1 MRSSNRVMAVIGL
14 LFILGIG
21 TKISAQEDKV
31 EFSLTADYFGKY
43 VWRGQNL
50 NDDPAFQPGLSA
62 SYKGLTA
69 GVWGSLDTTDIHDNS
84 GKFTEIDY
92 YAGYSGDV
100 PGVEGLGFSVGAIY
114 YDFPN
119 TAYEATTELYW
130 GLNLDIPLSPSVT
143 FYHDIDEAD
152 GLYISAAIS
161 HTIDKIVEF
170 GPEAPVALELGA
182 SAGWANSSYNKY
194 YWGVD
199 ESNANDLSLSA
210 AFPFEISGWTIKPS
224 LKYVMLISGDIK
236 DADTYDTDNNI
247 FYVGIGFA
255 KAF

>member
-1 MRSSNRVMAVIGL
+1 MRNSNRVMAVIGL
-14 LFILGIG
+14 LFFLGIG
-21 TKISAQEDKV
+21 ANISAQEDKV

-50 NDDPAFQPGLSA
+50 NDDPAFQPGFIA

-69 GVWGSLDTTDIHDNS
+69 GVWGSLDTTDIHHNS
-84 GKFTEIDY
+84 GEFTEIDY
-92 YAGYSGDV
+92 YAYYSGDV
-100 PGVEGLGFSVGAIY
+100 PGIDVLGFSVGAIY

-119 TAYEATTELYW
+119 TTYNGTTELYW
-130 GLNLDIPLSPSVT
+130 GLNMDVPLKPSVT

-152 GLYISAAIS
+152 GLYISTGIS
-161 HTIDKIVEF
+161 HTIDKIFELGSDV
-170 GPEAPVALELGA
+170 PVALELGA
-182 SAGWANSSYNKY
+182 SYGWADSSYNEY

-199 ESNANDLSLSA
+199 SNKANDLSLSS
-210 AFPFEISGWTIKPS
+210 AFPFEISGWSIKPS
-224 LKYVMLISGDIK
+224 LKYAMLISEDIK

-255 KAF
+255 KTF